1 MICMNILSEILKDER
16 GSFSAARTFL
26 FGSLVFTGTIIVL
39 DSIMLAVPEIA
50 YTLLGSLNVGLV
62 AWAGGPRVAQ
72 YLAPQIG
79 AVASGIAQAVKS
91 PKRPK
96 LLDNSPNFKEHD
108 EG

>member
-1 MICMNILSEILKDER
+1 MNVISEILKDER

-39 DSIMLAVPEIA
+39 DSLMLGVPEIA

-72 YLAPQIG
+72 YLAPQVG
-79 AVASGIAQAVKS
+79 AVASGIAKAVKG
-91 PKRPK
+91 PQRPD
-96 LLDNSPNFKEHD
+96 LLDNSPGFKEHD
-108 EG
+108 ER